1 MNPEQLRYPEQ
12 PLQPAGT
19 LHASRTMPAA
29 PSPRKPRRPGA
40 PHASAA
46 PPPLASQHEPTAAP
60 RPEPTAAPR
69 PERAPGQTGFRGRRA
84 FLHATLRA
92 VQGALA
98 IPLTLPGITTQAH
111 SAQAEDSPD
120 PPEKSNLQKVRFRKS
135 PRADDRLQAVIKI
148 ETNGELKLNADGR
161 KVSRSPVEAIA
172 ELAFDETLT
181 SDGLTLRHYT
191 KAEATLK
198 VGNKS
203 FPSRLRD
210 NRRYVA
216 AHLEAIPTATPET
229 TPNAA
234 PNAAPDA
241 APNAAPKAAPSSGDS
256 PKSTTQEVSTA
267 ASRSLRGP
275 GTCLLYSP
283 QGPLQRDE
291 LELLQ
296 VPGNGPPLSELLGD
310 GELAPGDT
318 WPIAPETLAQL
329 LWLEAVSSSAVTAVL
344 KSIDKSTVLISLEG
358 AVAGAVGGVA
368 TDIDLTGKLNYD
380 TQQQLVVW
388 CALSLKENRSIGHAE
403 PGFETTTQVRMAAR
417 RGEPSKL
424 LNPSA
429 YAGLPLKY
437 ERGQSLLEYVS
448 TEGRFQMLLDRR
460 WRLMVDRHDLTVLRL
475 VDRGD
480 LVAQCNAS
488 RLPALAPGKE
498 LPLDE
503 LQEDIRQSL
512 GKNLRQFTEASVS
525 RTDEGLRILR
535 VAAVGEAAEI
545 PVQWNYYHLSNEKG
559 QRLALVFTLESEQLE
574 RFAEIDR
581 PLAASLTFLEDPE
594 PTAARRATDSKL
606 GDAKSG
612 DAKSGDSSPMSRPSV
627 PALPRPS
634 PPAAG
639 GSRAPGKSASIESSP
654 SKTDLGKVG
663 LESLQSQLPRTASSS
678 GKAVRAVQPA
688 SVSEAVR
695 GANRGAN
702 AEGPRRR

>member
-1 MNPEQLRYPEQ
+1 
-12 PLQPAGT
+12 
-19 LHASRTMPAA
+19 MPAA

-46 PPPLASQHEPTAAP
+46 PPPLASQ
-60 RPEPTAAPR
+60 PEPTAAPR
-69 PERAPGQTGFRGRRA
+69 PERAPGQTGVRGRRA

-92 VQGALA
+92 LQGALA
-98 IPLTLPGITTQAH
+98 IPLILPGITTEAH

-120 PPEKSNLQKVRFRKS
+120 PPAKSNPQKVRFRKS

-216 AHLEAIPTATPET
+216 AHLEAIPTAAPET

-234 PNAAPDA
+234 PNAAPKA
-241 APNAAPKAAPSSGDS
+241 APNATPNAAPSSGDI
-256 PKSTTQEVSTA
+256 PKSATQEVSTV

-318 WPIAPETLAQL
+318 WPITPETLAQL

-403 PGFETTTQVRMAAR
+403 PGFETTTQVRMATR

-424 LNPSA
+424 LIPSA
-429 YAGLPLKY
+429 YAGLPLQY

-448 TEGRFQMLLDRR
+448 NEGRFQMLLDRR

-503 LQEDIRQSL
+503 LQDDIRQSL

-612 DAKSGDSSPMSRPSV
+612 DAKSSDAKSSDARSGDARSGDASPMSRPSV
-627 PALPRPS
+627 PTLPRPN

-639 GSRAPGKSASIESSP
+639 GSRAPGKSALIESSP

-663 LESLQSQLPRTASSS
+663 LESLQSQPPRTASSS

-695 GANRGAN
+695 DANRGAN